1 MIVPK
6 SSRSGD
12 WYAALKYTTL
22 NSYQTWS
29 KSGPCLLETMR
40 SASFIFITQSPGSPP
55 GKPIGIG
62 CAVGFVNQW
71 VAISRS
77 SKWRRWIFKVSG
89 RSYKQAGIG
98 NAATH
103 HQIFGKDGGISYWF
117 LPPSTLHTPCFL
129 TGNIVFA
136 SVTWSVY

>member
-29 KSGPCLLETMR
+29 KSGPCLLETMH
-40 SASFIFITQSPGSPP
+40 SASFITRSTGSPP

-103 HQIFGKDGGISYWF
+103 HHFFGKDGGIGHWSFPSSKF
-117 LPPSTLHTPCFL
+117 LMPCFL
-129 TGNIVFA
+129 TGDIAFA
-136 SVTWSVY
+136 SVISSVY